1 MEIKINYS
9 DPEFEIIGYSFEDI
23 IHTSTIETALVTD
36 EAIETG
42 EIEIDPDEEDEET
55 TIPIDYNG
63 NIGF

>member
-42 EIEIDPDEEDEET
+42 EIEIDPDEGEET
-55 TIPIDYNG
+55 G
-63 NIGF
+63 NIDMGGNIII